1 MNCSKICSAKFIIK
15 GNKLYVRVSFWG
27 MSHKFYLGDFVVEFY
42 WVEKFEEYFKNNDM
56 KQKVK
61 NLKTGMDE
69 ISCEYIEHFMA
80 LTEYWKEY
88 RKNIWTK
95 YDEETEKRTQ
105 EFLKTFKQPFPEILH
120 INPYMMANAYGLIDL
135 PKEVF
140 EGINGKTVVDGGGLN
155 GDTALLFHKYFP
167 ESAVY
172 VFEPLSANVEKINS
186 FLKIDN
192 CNNKIIPVQKGLGEK
207 SGVVE
212 FCYDNNKDMVE
223 IVTLDSFKE
232 IFSPVGL
239 IKLDTEGF
247 ETAIFKGA
255 LELIKRDKPVLAIAM
270 YHTPEDFFDLKSKI
284 EDLNLGYKF
293 MIRRSENILPQADL
307 VLIAY

>member
-1 MNCSKICSAKFIIK
+1 M
-15 GNKLYVRVSFWG
+15 
-27 MSHKFYLGDFVVEFY
+27 
-42 WVEKFEEYFKNNDM
+42 
-56 KQKVK
+56 
-61 NLKTGMDE
+61 
-69 ISCEYIEHFMA
+69 
-80 LTEYWKEY
+80 
-88 RKNIWTK
+88 KNI
-95 YDEETEKRTQ
+95 
-105 EFLKTFKQPFPEILH
+105 L
-120 INPYMMANAYGLIDL
+120 ANAYGLIDL

-140 EGINGKTVVDGGGLN
+140 DGINGKAVVDGGGLC

-167 ESAVY
+167 ESSIY
-172 VFEPLSANVEKINS
+172 VFEPLSVNIEKINS

-192 CNNKIIPVQKGLGEK
+192 CSNKIIPIQKGLGEK
-207 SGVVE
+207 SEVVE
-212 FCYDNNKDMVE
+212 ICYGENKNMAE
-223 IVTLDSFKE
+223 IIPLDSFKE
-232 IFSPVGL
+232 FSSPLGL

-284 EDLNLGYKF
+284 ENLNLGYKF

>member
-15 GNKLYVRVSFWG
+15 GNKLYVRVSFLG
-27 MSHKFYLGDFVVEFY
+27 ISHKFYLGDFIEFY
-42 WVEKFEEYFKNNDM
+42 WIEKFEEYFKKNNI

-61 NLKTGMDE
+61 KLKKGMDK
-69 ISCEYIEHFMA
+69 ISCEYIDHFMK
-80 LTEYWKEY
+80 LSEYWKGY
-88 RKNIWTK
+88 KKNIWTK

-105 EFLKTFKQPFPEILH
+105 EFLKTFKQPFPEILY

-140 EGINGKTVVDGGGLN
+140 GGINGKAVVDGGGLC

-167 ESAVY
+167 ESSIY
-172 VFEPLSANVEKINS
+172 VFEPLSVNIEKINS

-192 CNNKIIPVQKGLGEK
+192 CSNKIIPIQKGLGEK
-207 SGVVE
+207 SEVVE
-212 FCYDNNKDMVE
+212 ICYGENKNMAE
-223 IVTLDSFKE
+223 IIPLDSFKE
-232 IFSPVGL
+232 FSSPLGL

-284 EDLNLGYKF
+284 ENLNLGYKF